1 MRKVKRGLL
10 LICTLA
16 AVLFVSSFFAWEVS
30 AKEREVYLGGMP
42 AGFTLGMGGAQVV
55 GMCEVLTEEGVVCP
69 AKDAGVEVGDIIVS
83 LNGMRIRSA
92 ADIDAALT
100 AA

>member
-30 AKEREVYLGGMP
+30 AKECEVYLGGMP

-55 GMCEVLTEEGVVCP
+55 GMCEVLTE
-69 AKDAGVEVGDIIVS
+69 
-83 LNGMRIRSA
+83 
-92 ADIDAALT
+92 
-100 AA
+100 